1 MRFARRSEKR
11 ARKTRST
18 RKKETVRRARVGNLT
33 TSRRVLRAAA
43 MVRFKNRYLL
53 AEFRWHDARVDDS
66 LTDNVLVGV
75 LRQGLALNFGDVAAG
90 AALGSLSLK
99 YWNAVTGLAV
109 VRCGRDI
116 HREVWATMTLMREVK
131 GRSVVVRVLH
141 NGSTLRS
148 SQRSALAR
156 SEEAFARLAARGAM
170 PGGERAATK
179 GAQAAGRAIEA
190 LQP

>member
-1 MRFARRSEKR
+1 
-11 ARKTRST
+11 
-18 RKKETVRRARVGNLT
+18 
-33 TSRRVLRAAA
+33 

-66 LTDNVLVGV
+66 LTENVLVGV

-170 PGGERAATK
+170 PGASARRPRARRLPVAPSRRSALAFGEGGSLTV
-179 GAQAAGRAIEA
+179 AIA
-190 LQP
+190 